1 MFVRSFISFLLI
13 SLGILSPWLVRDWL
27 EWRSQDGVL
36 TGIYRKFSDFPEEIL
51 VHLRGDKGGSGVA
64 SITGN
69 DSAGEVEP
77 YPLANRTMRFFEGF
91 QPSKDRGSAT
101 QLLDAVISSSDS
113 DWGPELKEGSNDE
126 LSSLQLKAGDP
137 VFLRLFKEENE
148 LEFWMRGTGVEHY
161 TLFKVYRLRDWSG
174 KLGPKLKEG
183 DRQTPEGFYYVGA
196 SRLRPGSHEFLGIDV
211 GFPNEY
217 DNYRGRV
224 GGGLMIHGGRSHDGN
239 FVISPE
245 DMREIYL
252 LSEAALKSGQQIFR
266 VHIFPF
272 RMTDKRMEQ
281 EWDQQP
287 DWIDFWANLKEG
299 YDFFENVNFPPDV
312 AVAAGDYVFR
322 FPRS

>member
-1 MFVRSFISFLLI
+1 MFIRYFISFLLI
-13 SLGILSPWLVRDWL
+13 TLGVSSPWIVSDSL
-27 EWRSQDGVL
+27 EWRSQGGVL
-36 TGIYRKFSDFPEEIL
+36 TGFYQKLADFPEEIL
-51 VHLRGDKGGSGVA
+51 SRLQGSEGQSSGA
-64 SITGN
+64 SIAVN

-77 YPLANRTMRFFEGF
+77 YPLAGRTMRFFEGF
-91 QPSKDRGSAT
+91 QPTRSRGSAT
-101 QLLDAVISSSDS
+101 QLLNEVFSSPDS
-113 DWGPELKEGSNDE
+113 ELGPELEEVSSDE
-126 LSSLQLKAGDP
+126 LTSLQLKAGDP

-161 TLFKVYRLRDWSG
+161 TLYKVYRLKDWSG

-196 SRLRPGSHEFLGIDV
+196 SRLGARSQDFLGIDV

-217 DNYRGRV
+217 DNYWGRV
-224 GGGLMIHGGRSHDGN
+224 GGGLMIHGGRSDDGN

-245 DMREIYL
+245 AMREIYL
-252 LSEAALKSGQQIFR
+252 LSEAALKSGQKIFR

-272 RMTDKRMEQ
+272 RMTDKRMER

-299 YDFFENVNFPPDV
+299 YDFFENVNFPPNVSV
-312 AVAAGDYVFR
+312 AEGDYVFR

>member
-1 MFVRSFISFLLI
+1 MFARYFISFLLI
-13 SLGILSPWLVRDWL
+13 VLGIASPWLVRDLL
-27 EWRSQDGVL
+27 EWRSQDGALMGV
-36 TGIYRKFSDFPEEIL
+36 YRKLSDFPEVIRAR
-51 VHLRGDKGGSGVA
+51 LRGEEGRLGGVSNAVH
-64 SITGN
+64 
-69 DSAGEVEP
+69 DSSGEVEP

-91 QPSKDRGSAT
+91 QPSKNRGSAT
-101 QLLDAVISSSDS
+101 QLLDADLSLAYS
-113 DWGPELKEGSNDE
+113 DWSPEVQDGFNDE
-126 LSSLQLKAGDP
+126 LNSLQLKAGDP

-148 LEFWMRGTGVEHY
+148 LEFWMRGRGVEHY
-161 TLFKVYRLRDWSG
+161 TLYKVYRLRDWSG

-196 SRLRPGSHEFLGIDV
+196 SRLRPRSRDFLGIDV

-217 DNYRGRV
+217 DNYRGRA

-239 FVISPE
+239 FVILPE
-245 DMREIYL
+245 DMREIYA

-299 YDFFENVNFPPDV
+299 YDFFENANFPPDV
-312 AVAAGDYVFR
+312 SVAAGDYLFG